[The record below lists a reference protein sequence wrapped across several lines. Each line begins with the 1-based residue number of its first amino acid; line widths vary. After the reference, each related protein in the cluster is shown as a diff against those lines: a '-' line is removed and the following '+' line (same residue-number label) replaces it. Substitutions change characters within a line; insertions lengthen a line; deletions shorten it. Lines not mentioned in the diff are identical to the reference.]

1 MAIGET
7 SKAHDPPIHPG
18 HEHDAIAIALRASPS
33 ALVGLEL
40 SEHSTTGEV
49 LQAGLID
56 AARRLIENDAIVRA
70 DENPEGVHQAR
81 VGTRRFRAHLRTF
94 HPIIDSDW
102 AAPVASEL
110 KWFASTLGPV
120 RDADVMG
127 DRFRRQLHELDEPAD
142 TVVASALFSQLDV
155 ERHEALATLLT
166 AMETPRYRRLLALTV
181 DAARDPQLKAKAQ
194 RPALEYLSKLVRK
207 PFDRVRRDVEALPP
221 DPPDEMLHRLRVRVK
236 RARYSVDAA
245 AGVVGRPARLLQRS
259 LRSLQEVLGDHQ
271 DAVVAESWLRAHVP
285 ALSPSAALVAGE
297 LVAVQRTEAERLRA
311 EWLQAWT
318 ACTRPRAV
326 EWLA

>member
-1 MAIGET
+1 
-7 SKAHDPPIHPG
+7 
-18 HEHDAIAIALRASPS
+18 
-33 ALVGLEL
+33 
-40 SEHSTTGEV
+40 
-49 LQAGLID
+49 
-56 AARRLIENDAIVRA
+56 
-70 DENPEGVHQAR
+70 
-81 VGTRRFRAHLRTF
+81 
-94 HPIIDSDW
+94 
-102 AAPVASEL
+102 
-110 KWFASTLGPV
+110 
-120 RDADVMG
+120 
-127 DRFRRQLHELDEPAD
+127 
-142 TVVASALFSQLDV
+142 
-155 ERHEALATLLT
+155 
-166 AMETPRYRRLLALTV
+166 
-181 DAARDPQLKAKAQ
+181 
-194 RPALEYLSKLVRK
+194 
-207 PFDRVRRDVEALPP
+207 
-221 DPPDEMLHRLRVRVK
+221 MLHRLRVRVK